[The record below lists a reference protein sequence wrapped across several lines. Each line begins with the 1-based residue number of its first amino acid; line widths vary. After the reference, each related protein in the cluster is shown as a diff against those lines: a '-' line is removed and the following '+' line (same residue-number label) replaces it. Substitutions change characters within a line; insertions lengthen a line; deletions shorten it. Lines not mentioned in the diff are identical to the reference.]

1 MDVEGEEKPKP
12 AVPVSAGEREAPA
25 DMEKRRTI
33 MKVQEYTEI
42 FTAGGYNR
50 KPGGRRP
57 GKDPRMQL
65 QFCWG
70 RLCACLV

>member
-1 MDVEGEEKPKP
+1 
-12 AVPVSAGEREAPA
+12 
-25 DMEKRRTI
+25 
-33 MKVQEYTEI
+33 MKVQEYTEV